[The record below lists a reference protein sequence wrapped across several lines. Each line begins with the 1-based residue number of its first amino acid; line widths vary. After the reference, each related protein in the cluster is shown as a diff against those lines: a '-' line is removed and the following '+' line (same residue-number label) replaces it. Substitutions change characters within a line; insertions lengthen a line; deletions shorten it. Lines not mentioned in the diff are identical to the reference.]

1 MSAVVVTYLEQR
13 DPAELEPAAP
23 PRVAASVEVEHD
35 PAVNRWC
42 YVTIGGDWAWT
53 QRLGWSDAQ
62 WARYAEGIETLV
74 ARVGGERAGYAEL
87 VPRAGGEVEIAM
99 FGLRRE
105 FHGLGLGGWL
115 LTAAARRAWEL
126 AGDTRSRRVW
136 LHTCTLD
143 GPHALANYQARG
155 FAIYRRAEAA

>member
-1 MSAVVVTYLEQR
+1 M
-13 DPAELEPAAP
+13 
-23 PRVAASVEVEHD
+23 
-35 PAVNRWC
+35 
-42 YVTIGGDWAWT
+42 
-53 QRLGWSDAQ
+53 
-62 WARYAEGIETLV
+62 

-87 VPRAGGEVEIAM
+87 VPRADGEVEIAM

-105 FHGLGLGGWL
+105 FHGQGLGGWL

-126 AGDTRSRRVW
+126 AGDAGGGRVW

-155 FAIYRRAEAA
+155 FSIYRTRDLPPELRCRRGRPGPSRRRGRGRPVRASSSTSTATSRSYQPSTVTSLPSGCL